1 MARIEAG
8 TAAPQALLKGGSGVR
23 QSRRVRE
30 RRHSYEAHTVSD
42 LLQKT
47 EKLIEEAKAL
57 LEKVQAGI
65 DETDALK
72 RAVGVDDV
80 ETHLQR
86 MVQQALPA
94 DVAKAEQLARERI
107 EAIEHERRHAPPPA
121 PLSDASGQAP
131 RRRKFRPMV

>member
-1 MARIEAG
+1 M
-8 TAAPQALLKGGSGVR
+8 R
-23 QSRRVRE
+23 QSRVVRE
-30 RRHSYEAHTVSD
+30 RRQPREAHTVSE

-65 DETDALK
+65 ADTEALK

-80 ETHLQR
+80 DAQLQR

-94 DVAKAEQLARERI
+94 DVAKAEQLARARI

-121 PLSDASGQAP
+121 PLSDPSGQAP